1 MKLQDFDFRIWDNQ
15 TNKFVEVLIS
25 DNIRAVPRKNDDLVL
40 ELWCGMIDKN
50 GKKIYEG
57 DIVCFKNRGKYNDDR
72 DEVLAKHI
80 KEKCLKKTFL
90 AQIFFKN
97 VGGGYCIEREAKR
110 GKKYLGKRYFSLFD
124 MFHYF
129 DFKLE
134 VVGNIHE
141 NADLLDNHNKEQKC
155 H

>member
-1 MKLQDFDFRIWDNQ
+1 MKLKDFDFRIWDNQ

-90 AQIFFKN
+90 AQIFFEN
-97 VGGGYCIEREAKR
+97 EGGGYCIKCKTKR
-110 GKKYLGKRYFSLFD
+110 GHTKYFSLFD
-124 MFHYF
+124 MFFYL
-129 DFKLE
+129 DFTLK

-141 NADLLDNHNKEQKC
+141 NAELLDNHNKEQKC